1 LLVRTWGRFQQVDA
15 TTFTV
20 DDGSGLNIKC
30 TVAPGTF
37 LYSGWQYVCVVGAS
51 SLYKF
56 NASIYPPL
64 VLVRDIEVLLPAYPC
79 EMIYIP
85 AGSFLMGNNGAEP
98 YSYCQ
103 ELPQHSVY
111 LPGYWIGKYEVTR
124 GEYQQFMSAGG
135 YSNPAYWSSAGWSW
149 KVSSGRTQP
158 SYWAPVQDWGMGAFT
173 QTDSHPVVGV
183 SYYECEAFCN
193 WAGGHLATEAQ
204 WEKAARWTGSYPNV
218 YPWGNTWDPEKCN
231 NYYDHNAAGGGYQ
244 KYQTAPVGSYPS
256 GVSPYGLHDMAGNVW
271 EWVQDW
277 YVSYPGS
284 PCPFNYTGSSRVLR
298 GGGWSSYVARYARCA
313 YRLDNY
319 PDYYWNDGGFRLAR

>member
-1 LLVRTWGRFQQVDA
+1 MGRFVRVVGYILLLGSALGPNVLALSISEAKLLPDDSPVSVTAKAVTYAAADFFYIEEDSRCTGIRVEKAAHGLAAGMRADVSGTMKTGTSRERYILASSAVHNGDGVVAPVGMNNPALGGTDWHVVGTGGQRGATGSLGLNNTGLLVRTWGRFQQVNA

-20 DDGSGLNIKC
+20 DDGSGLNVRC

-124 GEYQQFMSAGG
+124 GEYQQFMNAGG
-135 YSNPAYWSSAGWSW
+135 YSIPLG
-149 KVSSGRTQP
+149 
-158 SYWAPVQDWGMGAFT
+158 
-173 QTDSHPVVGV
+173 GV
-183 SYYECEAFCN
+183 
-193 WAGGHLATEAQ
+193 
-204 WEKAARWTGSYPNV
+204 R
-218 YPWGNTWDPEKCN
+218 
-231 NYYDHNAAGGGYQ
+231 
-244 KYQTAPVGSYPS
+244 
-256 GVSPYGLHDMAGNVW
+256 
-271 EWVQDW
+271 
-277 YVSYPGS
+277 
-284 PCPFNYTGSSRVLR
+284 
-298 GGGWSSYVARYARCA
+298 
-313 YRLDNY
+313 
-319 PDYYWNDGGFRLAR
+319 